1 METWLPEWGQ
11 AVTVLVVAS
20 ALGMDAFSLG
30 MGLGMRGIPAWRI
43 VQISGIIAIFHVFMP
58 LLGMFTG
65 QYVST
70 ILGDVAVAAGGSL
83 LVLLGCHM
91 IYSSVKGG
99 AQPVPFEIGGAFG
112 LLVFALSVSI
122 DSFSVGISLGLFA
135 SDLLFT
141 VVMFGLF
148 GGLMSVAGLAV
159 GRRMGRLVG
168 GYGEALGGAILLAF
182 GLKFLF

>member
-1 METWLPEWGQ
+1 MEAWLPDWGQ
-11 AVTVLVVAS
+11 AVTVLIMAC

-30 MGLGMRGIPAWRI
+30 FGLGMRGIPVLRI
-43 VQISGIIAIFHVFMP
+43 LQISAIIALFHVFMP
-58 LLGMFTG
+58 LFGMFTG
-65 QYVST
+65 QYVSA
-70 ILGDVAVAAGGSL
+70 ILGNVAVAAGGGL

-91 IYSSVKGG
+91 IYSAVKGG
-99 AQPVPFEIGGAFG
+99 SEPVPCEING
-112 LLVFALSVSI
+112 LFSLPVFALSVSI

-141 VVMFGLF
+141 VLMFGLI
-148 GGLMSVAGLAV
+148 GGLMSVLGLAA
-159 GRRMGRLVG
+159 GRRVGQFVG